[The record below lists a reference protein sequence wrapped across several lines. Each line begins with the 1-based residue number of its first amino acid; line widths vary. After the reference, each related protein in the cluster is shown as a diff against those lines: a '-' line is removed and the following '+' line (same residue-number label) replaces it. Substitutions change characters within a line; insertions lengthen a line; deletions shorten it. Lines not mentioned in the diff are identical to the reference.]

1 MVVHTMQVEGIGK
14 ETFFFNQGFNF
25 FYLLARFYGNKRIYA
40 VTSTH
45 IHSHITVI
53 CFSTFYNSII
63 YFFRQVVPSV
73 KPGYLRPLVPE
84 HPPQQAEPWTAV
96 MADIERVVM
105 SGVTH
110 WHSPRFH
117 AYFPTAQSY
126 PAIVA
131 DMLSGAIACIGFT
144 WVRYWSII

>member
-1 MVVHTMQVEGIGK
+1 M
-14 ETFFFNQGFNF
+14 
-25 FYLLARFYGNKRIYA
+25 
-40 VTSTH
+40 
-45 IHSHITVI
+45 
-53 CFSTFYNSII
+53 
-63 YFFRQVVPSV
+63 PSV

-84 HPPQQAEPWTAV
+84 EAPDKAEPWTAV

-144 WVRYWSII
+144 WVSNMKAKLSDSKNQHYPMALQAKKLGPNAKLVFWVLTYFTV